1 MRRTG
6 FALVLLGCC
15 HAITL
20 PPTPLLAL
28 RGGANDRKA
37 LVLKG
42 SGLPPLDKVVD
53 ACLAGLGLAGS
64 CALLGVM
71 EPRFGVKLFVP
82 PMMASGI
89 LFFSPVKPPSPKGI
103 LSGTVGCASVSAAVF
118 TLLSGAVSPAAAS
131 GAAAGALLMWYKAT
145 ECIFPPAAVVCVLMA
160 GQAGQASGL
169 KALTSPA
176 GLNWLAK
183 TWVGGHACMY
193 AGAMGTAV
201 VRSKAR
207 QAIARSKMRQMGN
220 LSRDEMRTIFN
231 QFDTSKDGA
240 LDAIE
245 LRLALR
251 VALGVDVS
259 AGDVDRLIGQIDND
273 GNGVLNF
280 EEFTSMVKAPPLPW

>member
-1 MRRTG
+1 M
-6 FALVLLGCC
+6 
-15 HAITL
+15 
-20 PPTPLLAL
+20 
-28 RGGANDRKA
+28 
-37 LVLKG
+37 LKG

-103 LSGTVGCASVSAAVF
+103 LSGTVGCASVSAVVF
-118 TLLSGAVSPAAAS
+118 SLLSGAVSPAAAS

-169 KALTSPA
+169 KALASPA
-176 GLNWLAK
+176 GLNWLAT
-183 TWVGGHACMY
+183 TWLGGHACMY

-201 VRSKAR
+201 VRGKAR
-207 QAIARSKMRQMGN
+207 QALARRKLRQMGN
-220 LSRDEMRTIFN
+220 LSRVEMLTIFN

-240 LDAIE
+240 LDALE
-245 LRLALR
+245 LRCALR

-280 EEFTSMVKAPPLPW
+280 DEFMGICQDKSA